1 MMCPGR
7 AVRITLEVTNNY
19 NKAMQ
24 LGEFTSANL
33 RFVNVNPAVPAA
45 VAMSIQAITKPNI
58 QRLSCQIDSRQIRER
73 PGGPGSYSMDNRR
86 GVQEPRQAD
95 LRIGVE

>member
-24 LGEFTSANL
+24 LKEFTSANL
-33 RFVNVNPAVPAA
+33 RFVNPGSQRLSP
-45 VAMSIQAITKPNI
+45 MSIQAIMKPPFSGYHVRLTVGKFASGTVGQAAI
-58 QRLSCQIDSRQIRER
+58 QWTIDGTFKSQ
-73 PGGPGSYSMDNRR
+73 SK
-86 GVQEPRQAD
+86 
-95 LRIGVE
+95 RIFA